1 MQKRA
6 LWKHCLLTCVVS
18 GLTCVVLS
26 NDARAYYAAVPQSQ
40 QLTRPTTLA
49 EIYRIEEL
57 AESQKDEAIKQ
68 LNALRSRFDAQTPLS
83 DQREALSVLIQI
95 YLDNDQRDL
104 ARKYIT
110 ELQGFGIQN
119 HDKWATASALVYE
132 ASLYNKNGDFPDAKI
147 RIVQALALATEVNQ
161 KSLTSRANIVASF
174 VYKSLGEFQLA
185 LQHQLIAMDNLE
197 EGSRHADLARANAMN
212 SISLLYLALK
222 DPQSGLD
229 YNEKATTLARAMG
242 SQTLMGML
250 ALNRGYAYA
259 DLDRLPEAIKSY
271 EESLVIAKKF
281 DHKEEEALALNN
293 LSDAAFRMENYKL
306 CIKYGKATLD
316 LSEQLN
322 DNSLRASAYV
332 NLGLCHM
339 GAGEVPIGVS
349 EVNHGMDYL
358 RKANAKPDIEQVLGQ
373 FAQAYEKAGMYH
385 EAYKTILEQLNL
397 STELFRADRD
407 RAVSELKAKYDA
419 SQREKQIEVLQQKN
433 QVQTVEL
440 KNKGLQRIIA
450 TLATLIAVAVA
461 VTIFMLYRKVRKT
474 NQNLE
479 EANVKL
485 AHQSTRDPLTG
496 LLNRRA
502 FHDTMKYRTE
512 LRERRSSENQNPPH
526 ALVILDI
533 DHFKNINDTY
543 GHAAGDA
550 VLVEISNRLTHVMRD
565 KDMLMRW
572 GGEEFLVFLNQ
583 IPVEKIPQ
591 VVERILIS
599 VGARPIGF
607 EQKVIPVTV
616 SAGYI
621 SLPVGTE
628 SEIDPSWEKMLN
640 LADSAL
646 YMAKTRGRNRAIGI
660 ETVNVM
666 PSEFDELLQGNLENS
681 ITEGKVTIQQL
692 AGPVQNEILTTF

>member
-1 MQKRA
+1 
-6 LWKHCLLTCVVS
+6 
-18 GLTCVVLS
+18 
-26 NDARAYYAAVPQSQ
+26 
-40 QLTRPTTLA
+40 
-49 EIYRIEEL
+49 
-57 AESQKDEAIKQ
+57 
-68 LNALRSRFDAQTPLS
+68 
-83 DQREALSVLIQI
+83 
-95 YLDNDQRDL
+95 
-104 ARKYIT
+104 
-110 ELQGFGIQN
+110 
-119 HDKWATASALVYE
+119 
-132 ASLYNKNGDFPDAKI
+132 
-147 RIVQALALATEVNQ
+147 
-161 KSLTSRANIVASF
+161 
-174 VYKSLGEFQLA
+174 
-185 LQHQLIAMDNLE
+185 
-197 EGSRHADLARANAMN
+197 
-212 SISLLYLALK
+212 
-222 DPQSGLD
+222 
-229 YNEKATTLARAMG
+229 
-242 SQTLMGML
+242 
-250 ALNRGYAYA
+250 
-259 DLDRLPEAIKSY
+259 
-271 EESLVIAKKF
+271 
-281 DHKEEEALALNN
+281 
-293 LSDAAFRMENYKL
+293 MENYKL